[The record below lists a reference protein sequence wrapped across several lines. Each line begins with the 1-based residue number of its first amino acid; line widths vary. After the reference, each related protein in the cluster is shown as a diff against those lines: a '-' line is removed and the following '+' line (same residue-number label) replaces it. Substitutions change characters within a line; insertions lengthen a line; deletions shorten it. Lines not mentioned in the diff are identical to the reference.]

1 MFDFHIT
8 CTQNIKSLNIVFDDG
23 EVSVTGNEPIIEN
36 KKVENSNTFDI
47 MDRMSAK
54 ADNPMKQVKK
64 ELVPEIIDVD
74 RPVKIATEL
83 NNLEF

>member
-8 CTQNIKSLNIVFDDG
+8 CTKNIKTLNIVFDDG
-23 EVSVTGNEPIIEN
+23 EFSVTGNEPIIEN
-36 KKVENSNTFDI
+36 KKVENSGTFDI
-47 MDRMSAK
+47 MDRLSAK
-54 ADNPMKQVKK
+54 ADNPKKRVKK
-64 ELVPEIIDVD
+64 ELVPEIINVD

>member
-8 CTQNIKSLNIVFDDG
+8 CTKNIKSLNIVFDDG
-23 EVSVTGNEPIIEN
+23 EFSVTGNEPIIEN

-54 ADNPMKQVKK
+54 ADNSTKRVKK

>member
-8 CTQNIKSLNIVFDDG
+8 CTKNIKRLNIVFDDG
-23 EVSVTGNEPIIEN
+23 EFSVTGDEPIIEN

-47 MDRMSAK
+47 MDRLSAK
-54 ADNPMKQVKK
+54 VGNPTKQVKK
-64 ELVPEIIDVD
+64 ELTPEIIDVD